1 MAMRI
6 FVLLLFVQTTI
17 YKSYSFY
24 PLPFARTRI
33 VLVILSIFLID
44 SLSLALSLSLS
55 LSLSLY
61 ALPQLFVTS
70 VNMLLVSLVGVGGCV
85 LSPADFD
92 PTSCG
97 AARCATEPILERHTG
112 ASRVGG

>member
-44 SLSLALSLSLS
+44 SLSLALSLS

-97 AARCATEPILERHTG
+97 AARCATEPILERYTG